1 MTSNQTLLLDENSEF
16 VLKESNLDT
25 PELFVKGAYLV
36 PALGYNT
43 FDGHVYISGAT
54 GAGKSYFIRKMV
66 DKDKLGRKCVLFTD
80 LEKEDPAYQGMN
92 YVKYSEKGPYNTEW
106 LRKNQDNKIMIFDD
120 VQYNDEINSYRD
132 KLLEKG
138 RHHNILVICVNHKL
152 QDYWSS
158 KVPLNECR
166 YVVCFPCSNRGS
178 AAKFLRSELEL
189 NKQKTENILTK
200 VCEEGR
206 HMIVHRFS
214 PNFIAGT
221 KSIFKV

>member
-1 MTSNQTLLLDENSEF
+1 MNQSLLLDDNSEY
-16 VLKESNLDT
+16 VLKESLLDASDI
-25 PELFVKGAYLV
+25 FVKGAYLI
-36 PALGYNT
+36 PALGYND

-66 DKDKLGRKCVLFTD
+66 DKDKKGRRCVLFTD
-80 LEKEDPAYQGMN
+80 LDKEDPAYEGMN
-92 YVKYSEKGPYNTEW
+92 YVKYNKDGPYNNEW
-106 LRKNQDNKIMIFDD
+106 LKKNQANKIMIFDD
-120 VQYNDEINSYRD
+120 VQYNDEVNEYRD

-138 RHHNILVICVNHKL
+138 RHLNIIVVCVNHKL

-178 AAKFLRSELEL
+178 AAKFIKSELEL
-189 NKQKTENILTK
+189 NKHRVDNILSK
-200 VCEEGR
+200 VCDEGR